1 MNFTSEK
8 ISNRQQRQAVWR
20 YLNSQIEKRVQ
31 ERTVELERRNNQL
44 TQEIQKRQNIEA
56 QLRTYTVRLQQ
67 AKDVAESANRTKS
80 EFLANI
86 SHELRT
92 PLNAILGFTQLLQN
106 RGGLTRQQGNYL
118 NIISQ
123 SSEHLLALI
132 NDILCLSKIE
142 AGCMTL
148 NFKSFNLYHLL
159 DTLRQMFSLK
169 TNQKGLTL
177 IFQWTEE
184 VPQYIQAD
192 ENKLRQILIN
202 LLDNAIKFTSQGGV
216 TLTLNKCP
224 HSQTLRF
231 SIRDTGLG
239 IAPEE
244 LDGLFDP
251 FIQTQSGKNAQSG
264 TGLGL
269 AISQGFVQLMGG
281 ELTVQSVVD
290 QGTTF
295 TFSIPIQLAP
305 TGEASPQVSQKR
317 VIGITDNQ
325 PKFRI
330 LIVDDSPS
338 DRLLLIQLLT
348 PIGFEIQIAENGQQ
362 AVAAWERWQPHL
374 IWMDMRMPVMD
385 GYEATQQIRAKEG
398 QTEPLN
404 STPATVIIA
413 VTASAFEQEQQRF
426 LAVGCN
432 DVVIKPFREETIL
445 TKMAD
450 YLGVRYRYEFTPPTS
465 PSEGK
470 TCPLLLTPEHLA
482 IMPSEWIIQL
492 HQAASSLDH
501 ELMNQLIGQIPASET
516 PLAEALTD
524 LVNEFRFDTLMHL
537 TQPLY
542 HE

>member
-1 MNFTSEK
+1 MNFISEK
-8 ISNRQQRQAVWR
+8 ISNRQQTQALWR

-56 QLRTYTVRLQQ
+56 QLRTYTVRFNALVQHSSELLILFDPDFRVFYHSPNLKRLLGYSAVEFRGHRFWQALHQEDRPTVKVIMERLLNNPGVPFSLAYRLRRQDGSWAWLEGIVTNCLDQANLQACVMVSHDVSDRVQLQQ

-148 NFKSFNLYHLL
+148 NSKSFNLYHLL

-169 TNQKGLTL
+169 TNTKGLTL
-177 IFQWTEE
+177 LFQWTEE

-224 HSQTLRF
+224 HSPTLLF

-244 LDGLFDP
+244 LDGLF
-251 FIQTQSGKNAQSG
+251 
-264 TGLGL
+264 
-269 AISQGFVQLMGG
+269 
-281 ELTVQSVVD
+281 E
-290 QGTTF
+290 
-295 TFSIPIQLAP
+295 
-305 TGEASPQVSQKR
+305 
-317 VIGITDNQ
+317 
-325 PKFRI
+325 
-330 LIVDDSPS
+330 
-338 DRLLLIQLLT
+338 
-348 PIGFEIQIAENGQQ
+348 
-362 AVAAWERWQPHL
+362 
-374 IWMDMRMPVMD
+374 
-385 GYEATQQIRAKEG
+385 
-398 QTEPLN
+398 
-404 STPATVIIA
+404 
-413 VTASAFEQEQQRF
+413 
-426 LAVGCN
+426 
-432 DVVIKPFREETIL
+432 
-445 TKMAD
+445 
-450 YLGVRYRYEFTPPTS
+450 
-465 PSEGK
+465 
-470 TCPLLLTPEHLA
+470 
-482 IMPSEWIIQL
+482 
-492 HQAASSLDH
+492 
-501 ELMNQLIGQIPASET
+501 
-516 PLAEALTD
+516 
-524 LVNEFRFDTLMHL
+524 
-537 TQPLY
+537 
-542 HE
+542 